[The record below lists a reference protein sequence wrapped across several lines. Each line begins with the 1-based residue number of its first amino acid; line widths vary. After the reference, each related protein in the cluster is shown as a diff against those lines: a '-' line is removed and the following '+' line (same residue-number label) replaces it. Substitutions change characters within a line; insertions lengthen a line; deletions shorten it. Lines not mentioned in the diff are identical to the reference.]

1 MKKFKNRK
9 NVKNVNNMVKN
20 NANMDGFEE
29 LVNAAKEFKGALDDE
44 VANREYERKKLAEA
58 FEKKASNDAKKGAE
72 VVENPVLTI
81 DDVINAETN
90 SDLKIFTFGP
100 SILSSEPRGRVRTY
114 DDWYG
119 DKSAESAMQAVKDA
133 INPVTEEK
141 RKKLE
146 ILHKPFWLGRED
158 FLTYK
163 VEKSKKNK
171 PASEVESLKAELEK
185 YKILVKGY
193 RLELSKLQKAD
204 MRLAAHFEDVCA
216 ERDNLAACLKSCE
229 RDLKHK
235 DKVIERIKK
244 KNAKRM
250 SEKCDVI
257 AVLNKEIEFQYKR
270 REKAEKFV
278 NTLGQALDLLK
289 KNVEDYEHSIGR

>member
-1 MKKFKNRK
+1 MKRFKNRK
-9 NVKNVNNMVKN
+9 NVKNVNNTVKN

-44 VANREYERKKLAEA
+44 VANREYERKKLAETKEFKELMELQEEA
-58 FEKKASNDAKKGAE
+58 LRSIGGFSEVIIHSLEPWGRAMTYGELYRQETAK
-72 VVENPVLTI
+72 T
-81 DDVINAETN
+81 
-90 SDLKIFTFGP
+90 
-100 SILSSEPRGRVRTY
+100 
-114 DDWYG
+114 
-119 DKSAESAMQAVKDA
+119 AMQAVEDI

-141 RKKLE
+141 R
-146 ILHKPFWLGRED
+146 
-158 FLTYK
+158 
-163 VEKSKKNK
+163 EKSKKNK
-171 PASEVESLKAELEK
+171 PASEVESLKAELEN
-185 YKILVKGY
+185 LN
-193 RLELSKLQKAD
+193 
-204 MRLAAHFEDVCA
+204 AHFKGVCA
-216 ERDNLAACLKSCE
+216 ERDRFERCLKSAE
-229 RDLKHK
+229 NALAYK

-278 NTLGQALDLLK
+278 NTLGQAFDLLK

>member
-9 NVKNVNNMVKN
+9 NVKNVNNTVKN

-44 VANREYERKKLAEA
+44 VANREYERKKLAETKEFKELMELQEEA
-58 FEKKASNDAKKGAE
+58 LRSIGGFSEVIIHSLEPWGRAMTYGELYRQETAK
-72 VVENPVLTI
+72 T
-81 DDVINAETN
+81 
-90 SDLKIFTFGP
+90 
-100 SILSSEPRGRVRTY
+100 
-114 DDWYG
+114 
-119 DKSAESAMQAVKDA
+119 AMQAVEDI

-141 RKKLE
+141 R
-146 ILHKPFWLGRED
+146 
-158 FLTYK
+158 
-163 VEKSKKNK
+163 EKSKKNK
-171 PASEVESLKAELEK
+171 PASEVESLKAELEN
-185 YKILVKGY
+185 LN
-193 RLELSKLQKAD
+193 
-204 MRLAAHFEDVCA
+204 AHFKGVCA
-216 ERDNLAACLKSCE
+216 ERDNLAACLKSAE
-229 RDLKHK
+229 NALAYK

-278 NTLGQALDLLK
+278 NTLGQAFDLLK